1 MRRSVVVLSAV
12 LIAFTTTSYTVAMDE
27 PGPSTSASSTASL
40 KSAALPGSLAP
51 SGGALPAALDMKPSP
66 SPPIPGAMGQ
76 VTLDASGVP
85 ENYTVVQ
92 DDTTEGIQL
101 RFGISA
107 QHLAKANK
115 VSGVHT
121 VGVNYFL
128 HLDDVVALQVK
139 PVDIN
144 SGTGPTV
151 KNHEGAPI
159 FYTTVDGDTFD
170 SLGYQFRIS
179 TEALLRYNR
188 FLPQGSTIPAGTKI
202 ALMPNE
208 LTIRGAQGPFTADS
222 NDVPLSYTTAA
233 GDIDSQ
239 VAARFNLEIVQLL
252 HANRPLDNSTPA
264 WFAYTDHPS
273 GELQANQTISLSGEH
288 PIQK

>member
-12 LIAFTTTSYTVAMDE
+12 LIALTTTSCTAAMD
-27 PGPSTSASSTASL
+27 GSAPSTSASSTASL
-40 KSAALPGSLAP
+40 KSEALPGSLAP
-51 SGGALPAALDMKPSP
+51 SDGALPAATETKPTP

-76 VTLDASGVP
+76 VTVDASGVP

-115 VSGVHT
+115 VSAVHT

-128 HLDDVVALQVK
+128 HPDDVVALQVK
-139 PVDIN
+139 PVDSN

-170 SLGYQFRIS
+170 SLGYQFRVS
-179 TEALLRYNR
+179 TEALLRYNP
-188 FLPQGSTIPAGTKI
+188 LLSPGSTIPAGTKI
-202 ALMPNE
+202 TLMPNE

-222 NDVPLSYTTAA
+222 NGVPLGYTTAV

-239 VAARFNLEIVQLL
+239 VAARFNLEIAQLL
-252 HANRPLDNSTPA
+252 HANLPLDNSTPA
-264 WFAYTDHPS
+264 WFAYTDHAS
-273 GELQANQTISLSGEH
+273 GELQANQTISLSGQH
-288 PIQK
+288 PLQK